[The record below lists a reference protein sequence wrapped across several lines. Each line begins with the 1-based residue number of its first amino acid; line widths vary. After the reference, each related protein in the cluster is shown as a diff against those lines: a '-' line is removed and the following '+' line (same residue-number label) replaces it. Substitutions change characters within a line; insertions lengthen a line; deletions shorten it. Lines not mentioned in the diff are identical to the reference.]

1 MCDPFT
7 AGSAILTNMG
17 ARDEAGLATDIQSRG
32 DFEAAMLSSAS
43 VLASAKAQG
52 QEVEVRDQLG
62 QMYRTNVAAAVLS
75 GVDNV
80 SFDSIN
86 EAQQRE
92 GSRAIGQIYDNV
104 NFEKAGLRTQAVL
117 RSTNAK
123 VDAASAAAAAYTGGL
138 GTMLST
144 VQSGFQNYKDNKIE
158 KKDPKKKSGLVGKF
172 SSFFKMFMGKK

>member
-7 AGSAILTNMG
+7 AGSTVLTSMG
-17 ARDEAGLATDIQSRG
+17 ARNEAALATDIQSRG

-52 QEVEVRDQLG
+52 DEVQVRDQLG
-62 QMYRTNVAAAVLS
+62 QMYRTNVAAAILS

-86 EAQQRE
+86 NAQQKE
-92 GSRAIGQIYDNV
+92 GSKAIEQIYDNV

-117 RSTNAK
+117 TLTNAK
-123 VDAASAAAAAYTGGL
+123 VDAANHAAAAYTGAL
-138 GTMLST
+138 GTILGT
-144 VQSGFQNYKDNKIE
+144 AQAGYQNYKDNRVEEIN
-158 KKDPKKKSGLVGKF
+158 PKKKSGLSKKF
-172 SSFFKMFMGKK
+172 SSFFKMFTGKK